1 MELIDVK
8 DLLKVSGSG
17 HIATMEHINDDAG
30 TFFNN
35 NC

>member
-17 HIATMEHINDDAG
+17 HIATTEHVDDEAG
-30 TFFNN
+30 TFFKN